1 MNKQKVF
8 NLGFIFIALI
18 SVILAALYAD
28 MTNVFPLLGVGLIFI
43 GTVMLTIDMVKMED
57 ELKVEE

>member
-28 MTNVFPLLGVGLIFI
+28 MTNVFSLLGVGLIFI